1 MSKRAIRRHHYQR
14 LKRKRYQWWDI
25 CRAPAP
31 WISAELR
38 PELCRYQWWDGD
50 IDNETAAFLVNTPT
64 PCSCF
69 ACGNPRRHFGEKTR
83 QEIAY
88 AP

>member
-14 LKRKRYQWWDI
+14 LKRK
-25 CRAPAP
+25 
-31 WISAELR
+31 
-38 PELCRYQWWDGD
+38 RYQWWDGD